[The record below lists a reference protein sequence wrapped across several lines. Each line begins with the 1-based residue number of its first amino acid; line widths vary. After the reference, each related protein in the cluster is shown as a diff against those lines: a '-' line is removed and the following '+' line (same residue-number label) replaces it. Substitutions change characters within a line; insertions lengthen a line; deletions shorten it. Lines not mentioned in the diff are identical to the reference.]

1 LSSLK
6 EKLRLLVITDKKLKP
21 NIVKAIEDVLRG
33 GATSIQLR
41 LKESSTKEMI
51 EVGRKI
57 RKLTRNYGALYFVD
71 DRLDV
76 ALATD
81 ADGVQLGPDDMPI
94 AIAREM
100 APNLIIG
107 GSVYSLEEAVR
118 AESEGADFLGAGSV
132 FASPT
137 KTDARVIGLNGL
149 REIVKNVKIPVV
161 AIGGI
166 NTSNAEAVLKTG
178 VAGIAVISAVMGAE
192 DVCIATLE
200 LRKIVDMVLGHG
212 SSP

>member
-51 EVGRKI
+51 EVGRKM

>member
-178 VAGIAVISAVMGAE
+178 VTGIAVISAVMGAE

>member
-107 GSVYSLEEAVR
+107 GSVYSLEEAL
-118 AESEGADFLGAGSV
+118 S
-132 FASPT
+132 
-137 KTDARVIGLNGL
+137 
-149 REIVKNVKIPVV
+149 IPVFR
-161 AIGGI
+161 GLTLLG
-166 NTSNAEAVLKTG
+166 N
-178 VAGIAVISAVMGAE
+178 
-192 DVCIATLE
+192 CIRSYSRPKMLC
-200 LRKIVDMVLGHG
+200 
-212 SSP
+212 SFQSPFSGDLLC

>member
-81 ADGVQLGPDDMPI
+81 ADGVQLGPEDMPI

-107 GSVYSLEEAVR
+107 CSVYSLEEAVR

-132 FASPT
+132 FASLT

-192 DVCIATLE
+192 DACIATLE

>member
-1 LSSLK
+1 LNSLK

>member
-1 LSSLK
+1 MSSLK

-21 NIVKAIEDVLRG
+21 NIVKALEDVLRG

>member
-1 LSSLK
+1 MSSLK

-76 ALATD
+76 ALASD

>member
-1 LSSLK
+1 
-6 EKLRLLVITDKKLKP
+6 
-21 NIVKAIEDVLRG
+21 
-33 GATSIQLR
+33 
-41 LKESSTKEMI
+41 MI

-178 VAGIAVISAVMGAE
+178 VTGIAVISAVMGAE

>member
-192 DVCIATLE
+192 DVCIATFE

>member
-71 DRLDV
+71 DGLDV

>member
-1 LSSLK
+1 
-6 EKLRLLVITDKKLKP
+6 
-21 NIVKAIEDVLRG
+21 
-33 GATSIQLR
+33 
-41 LKESSTKEMI
+41 
-51 EVGRKI
+51 
-57 RKLTRNYGALYFVD
+57 
-71 DRLDV
+71 
-76 ALATD
+76 
-81 ADGVQLGPDDMPI
+81 
-94 AIAREM
+94 
-100 APNLIIG
+100 
-107 GSVYSLEEAVR
+107 
-118 AESEGADFLGAGSV
+118 
-132 FASPT
+132 
-137 KTDARVIGLNGL
+137 LNGL